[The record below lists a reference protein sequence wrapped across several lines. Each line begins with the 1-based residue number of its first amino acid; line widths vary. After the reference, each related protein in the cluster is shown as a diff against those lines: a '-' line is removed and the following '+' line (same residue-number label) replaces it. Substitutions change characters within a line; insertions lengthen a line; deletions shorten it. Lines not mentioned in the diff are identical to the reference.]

1 MQLQHKIALIT
12 GGSSGIGLALAKR
25 MVQGGASVALVA
37 RGTDK
42 LEAAAES
49 LRSEPSVRSGT
60 SRVLTIAADVGDRAA
75 LDRLPQTV
83 VEALGG
89 LDILVNNAGVNYRGL
104 AMGVTPAQLAQV
116 IDVNLTA
123 PVYLSRRALDVLRP
137 GGAIIQISSLAGKVP
152 FAEQATYSASK
163 SGLRFFSRALGEE
176 LAARNI
182 HVLCVNPGPVDTDFF
197 QDVRKASDITFSQ
210 PMSTVEE
217 VAEATLRAYAH
228 PPLSRTLS
236 VFTFPDP
243 DTAAALTT
251 RILDQRFGPTAL
263 DIFSSAEGA
272 YIVLARLEGEPE
284 AVDALAAS
292 IDSLAHEIPWL
303 RVQVAETTASQE
315 LWRAAG
321 TGGAYWNGPQVNY
334 AVTVRVGV
342 PIASVGPLLADVRD
356 ITDRFD
362 VPRLVTMHAG
372 AGAGYVHLGALRNQT
387 TVDALAAAALALRA
401 AAEAHGGH
409 AILAAGPPQVK
420 ARVPVWGATAAPDLM
435 AEIKRQFDPTDTL
448 NPGRFVV

>member
-1 MQLQHKIALIT
+1 MIANGKGNDAARPADTPAEAAPRTFAVDGREPSAIARPASLDDLAAALRAAHAAGQAVIPWG
-12 GGSSGIGLALAKR
+12 GGSQMGLGTPPSRYDVALDLSGLDAILEHDAPNLTVTTQAGVRLSSLQAALAEAG
-25 MVQGGASVALVA
+25 QFLPLDPAYPEATIGGLIATDASGGWRLGYGTLRDLVLGVRLVLA
-37 RGTDK
+37 DGTILK
-42 LEAAAES
+42 
-49 LRSEPSVRSGT
+49 
-60 SRVLTIAADVGDRAA
+60 
-75 LDRLPQTV
+75 
-83 VEALGG
+83 LGG
-89 LDILVNNAGVNYRGL
+89 KTMKNVAGYDLIKLIVGSL
-104 AMGVTPAQLAQV
+104 GTLGV
-116 IDVNLTA
+116 
-123 PVYLSRRALDVLRP
+123 
-137 GGAIIQISSLAGKVP
+137 
-152 FAEQATYSASK
+152 
-163 SGLRFFSRALGEE
+163 
-176 LAARNI
+176 
-182 HVLCVNPGPVDTDFF
+182 
-197 QDVRKASDITFSQ
+197 
-210 PMSTVEE
+210 